1 MPPPTARITPVA
13 LLRRDPTG
21 GTHPLWLIV
30 LASVWMASLGNLA
43 LWQELLQMPGLAMA
57 RTLAFSLGFSVVIAA
72 LLAAVISLL
81 AWRWTLKPVLLIL
94 LLIAA
99 ASTHFMLSYHI
110 VIDSTMLLNVAQSN
124 PLEARDLLNS
134 RLLLSVL
141 VLAGLPGLWLL
152 RRPARRLPLLRQ
164 AMGNGI
170 LFLASCGLAVG
181 LGWWMFQDLS
191 SLMRNRTEL
200 RFMVNPLNTLY
211 ALGELALKRKSGGHS
226 AAQAIGLDARL
237 GPSYATQAKPPL
249 LLLVVGETARSANF
263 SLNGYARATNPQLAR
278 EDVISY
284 RQVQACG
291 TSTASALP
299 CMFSHLGREAFEARQ
314 ANYQNLL
321 DVLQRAGM
329 AVLWIDNQ
337 AGCKGLCERVH
348 HASTVK
354 STVEG
359 ICTAGECLDEVMLLG
374 LDERILALP
383 PEQSRNGVVVVMH
396 TMGSHG
402 PAYYRR
408 SPAALK
414 AFSPECTTPLLQEC
428 SQQQVVNA
436 YDNSIVYTDHV
447 LHIAVLWLKS
457 QQAQYSASLIYLSD
471 HGESL
476 GENKLYLHGLP
487 YSIAPDVQKRVPL
500 ITWLSA
506 EQQQRSRTR
515 SACLKKR
522 INEPLTHDHLFHS
535 VLGLLDIRTDL
546 YRKDLDWF
554 APCVG
559 R

>member
-1 MPPPTARITPVA
+1 MPAPTARTKSVTW
-13 LLRRDPTG
+13 LRREPTE

-43 LWQELLQMPGLAMA
+43 LWQELLQMPELALA
-57 RTLAFSLGFSVVIAA
+57 RTLALSLGFSLVIAA
-72 LLAAVISLL
+72 VLAAVISLL
-81 AWRWTLKPVLLIL
+81 AWRWTLKPVLLVL

-99 ASTHFMLSYHI
+99 ASTHFMLNYHI

-124 PLEARDLLNS
+124 WVEARDLLNT
-134 RLLLSVL
+134 RLLLGVL
-141 VLAGLPGLWLL
+141 VLALLPGLWLL
-152 RRPARRLPLLRQ
+152 RRPVQRLSLLRQ
-164 AMGNGI
+164 ALGNGI
-170 LFLASCGLAVG
+170 FFIAACGLAVG

-200 RFMVNPLNTLY
+200 RFMVNPLNTVY
-211 ALGELALKRKSGGHS
+211 ALGELALKRKAGGKHM
-226 AAQAIGLDARL
+226 AQPIGLDARL
-237 GPSYATQAKPPL
+237 GPSYAAQARPPL

-263 SLNGYARATNPQLAR
+263 SLNGYGRLTNPQLTR
-278 EDVISY
+278 DDVTSF

-321 DVLQRAGM
+321 DVLQRAGL

-348 HASTVK
+348 HASTAK
-354 STVEG
+354 STAAG
-359 ICTAGECLDEVMLLG
+359 LCTGGECLDEVMLQG
-374 LDERILALP
+374 LEERIQALP
-383 PEQSRNGVVVVMH
+383 PEQSQHGVVVVMH

-408 SPAALK
+408 SPAAFK
-414 AFSPECTTPLLQEC
+414 PFSPECTTPLLQEC

-447 LHIAVLWLKS
+447 LHSAVRWLRS
-457 QQAQYSASLIYLSD
+457 QDAQYSASLIYLSD

-487 YSIAPDVQKRVPL
+487 YAIAPDVQKRVPL

-506 EQQQRSRTR
+506 QQQQRSRTR

-522 INEPLTHDHLFHS
+522 LNEPLTHDYLFHS
-535 VLGLLDIRTDL
+535 VLGLMDVRTDL
-546 YRKDLDWF
+546 YRKELDWF